1 MYHDQGL
8 VAFKALSFGDG
19 VNYTAGL
26 SAVRTSPDHGTAFDI
41 AGQNMADPSSFRK
54 ALFLAMDIARN
65 RDSFTEMTAN
75 PLKTFTTSAKLK
87 AGEDEVI
94 VDEQ

>member
-8 VAFKALSFGDG
+8 VAFKALSFGEG

-41 AGQNMADPSSFRK
+41 AGQNLADPSSFRK
-54 ALFLAMDIARN
+54 ALYLALDIADN
-65 RDSFTEMTAN
+65 RQKYMEMTAN
-75 PLKTFTTSAKLK
+75 PLKSRSTKLK
-87 AGEDEVI
+87 TGEDEVI
-94 VDEQ
+94 IEEH